1 MFAREERER
10 KDCERV
16 SVSETVTLLFVS
28 VSKETEERASCTRVE
43 EASDMQ
49 ARRNDAVWGPL
60 SPQNPTRHRFEDHF
74 PPNAQHGTVLGIFI
88 SPQKPNTAPFWQFL
102 FPPKSQHDAVLG
114 TNFPTK
120 FPTLDPPILSVFFGL
135 FIILVWFGLSGLMGL
150 GFFSTL
156 DNINVSIMSY
166 YMIMGLGFFSTLDNI
181 NVSIMGYYMIM
192 GLGFSSTLNNINIY
206 ILWVII

>member
-60 SPQNPTRHRFEDHF
+60 SP
-74 PPNAQHGTVLGIFI
+74 
-88 SPQKPNTAPFWQFL
+88 
-102 FPPKSQHDAVLG
+102 
-114 TNFPTK
+114 
-120 FPTLDPPILSVFFGL
+120 
-135 FIILVWFGLSGLMGL
+135 
-150 GFFSTL
+150 
-156 DNINVSIMSY
+156 
-166 YMIMGLGFFSTLDNI
+166 
-181 NVSIMGYYMIM
+181 
-192 GLGFSSTLNNINIY
+192 
-206 ILWVII
+206 

>member
-1 MFAREERER
+1 VREFQFQFQ
-10 KDCERV
+10 
-16 SVSETVTLLFVS
+16 TVTLLFVS

-60 SPQNPTRHRFEDHF
+60 SPQ
-74 PPNAQHGTVLGIFI
+74 
-88 SPQKPNTAPFWQFL
+88 KPNTAPFWQFL
-102 FPPKSQHDAVLG
+102 FPPKSPHDAVLG

-120 FPTLDPPILSVFFGL
+120 FPTLDPPILSVFFGF

-156 DNINVSIMSY
+156 DNINVSIMGY

-192 GLGFSSTLNNINIY
+192 GLGFFSTRSYDILYNNYIY
-206 ILWVII
+206 IMGYYMTLGLGFFCNLIY

>member
-16 SVSETVTLLFVS
+16 SVSVSNSYTFVCFQFRKRQKRGRRVLVLRKLLTCRLEETTPFGDHFPPKS
-28 VSKETEERASCTRVE
+28 
-43 EASDMQ
+43 
-49 ARRNDAVWGPL
+49 
-60 SPQNPTRHRFEDHF
+60 PTRHRFG
-74 PPNAQHGTVLGIFI
+74 N
-88 SPQKPNTAPFWQFL
+88 FL
-102 FPPKSQHDAVLG
+102 FPPKSPHDAVLG

-120 FPTLDPPILSVFFGL
+120 FPTLDPPILSVFFGF

-156 DNINVSIMSY
+156 DNINVSIMGY

-192 GLGFSSTLNNINIY
+192 GLGFFQHQIILMY
-206 ILWVII
+206 LLWVIIYNIRYIYIYYGLLYDIEFGLFL